1 MRSPRERSDDAVSE
15 IIGMLLIFSITASIV
30 SGLVIWYIPYTG
42 QQYENQ
48 FVSSDQQAFSSFASQ
63 LSSSSLQNGS
73 TVSQTFPM
81 GIQGAFFTNPQQT
94 SLSYSSNF
102 NISIKYDVSVGISYS
117 GNTPVN
123 QLSNKIVGEVKV
135 GQNPDAVAVDTVNN
149 LIFEVNSNY
158 TNVLYGHLDPGNVT
172 VISGADNAPVK
183 SIPLI
188 GYPTGITFDSKDNLI
203 FITEGNLSTLT
214 LQSGDTS
221 FNNGSIQV
229 ISGSSLSVVK
239 TLNYSSLPYDITY
252 VPYLNEVMFTISYP
266 LSISGGGAVVSLNV
280 STYAESGFIQLAK
293 PGSNTIP
300 SSISYDPA
308 NGYVYVALGTVVAV
322 VNPITDENVST
333 IAINTPWSLAFDT
346 SNGNIFS
353 TSSYL
358 GYYDCPST
366 SSPSPGLIVINGT
379 NNKIIG
385 DYGACCPPSY
395 YNMYTPT
402 SIVFDSANHLLYMAD
417 TQNSNIWVINGKTG
431 APLTTISG
439 YPSGSGPGN
448 GPNAIA
454 YDPLNGAIYVP
465 NWNSGTM
472 TVISGDTV
480 LSSGSSLFG
489 QSFKP
494 VGDLKGN
501 GEISSFAPNSFIPS
515 QYISIQD
522 GFVTEMYSGNSFGQ
536 SLTGTPISISEINH
550 NSALLSLSLNV
561 LDFSGSYFST
571 SQTGN
576 YLLSGSVQQRNSAE
590 VQSGEL
596 INFVSGGT
604 EYSANITDIIVNNVS
619 VTINSPSVA
628 LWNYTFYR
636 EYNNSFAHFNSNP
649 NGTTWSFSYPLP
661 ITVRV
666 FKDSMI
672 ISTFT
677 PTKITTPLAIE
688 AFSYQYLQLLLN
700 E

>member
-1 MRSPRERSDDAVSE
+1 
-15 IIGMLLIFSITASIV
+15 
-30 SGLVIWYIPYTG
+30 
-42 QQYENQ
+42 
-48 FVSSDQQAFSSFASQ
+48 
-63 LSSSSLQNGS
+63 
-73 TVSQTFPM
+73 
-81 GIQGAFFTNPQQT
+81 
-94 SLSYSSNF
+94 
-102 NISIKYDVSVGISYS
+102 
-117 GNTPVN
+117 
-123 QLSNKIVGEVKV
+123 
-135 GQNPDAVAVDTVNN
+135 
-149 LIFEVNSNY
+149 
-158 TNVLYGHLDPGNVT
+158 
-172 VISGADNAPVK
+172 
-183 SIPLI
+183 
-188 GYPTGITFDSKDNLI
+188 
-203 FITEGNLSTLT
+203 
-214 LQSGDTS
+214 
-221 FNNGSIQV
+221 
-229 ISGSSLSVVK
+229 
-239 TLNYSSLPYDITY
+239 
-252 VPYLNEVMFTISYP
+252 
-266 LSISGGGAVVSLNV
+266 
-280 STYAESGFIQLAK
+280 
-293 PGSNTIP
+293 
-300 SSISYDPA
+300 
-308 NGYVYVALGTVVAV
+308 
-322 VNPITDENVST
+322 
-333 IAINTPWSLAFDT
+333 
-346 SNGNIFS
+346 
-353 TSSYL
+353 
-358 GYYDCPST
+358 
-366 SSPSPGLIVINGT
+366 
-379 NNKIIG
+379 
-385 DYGACCPPSY
+385 
-395 YNMYTPT
+395 MYTPT